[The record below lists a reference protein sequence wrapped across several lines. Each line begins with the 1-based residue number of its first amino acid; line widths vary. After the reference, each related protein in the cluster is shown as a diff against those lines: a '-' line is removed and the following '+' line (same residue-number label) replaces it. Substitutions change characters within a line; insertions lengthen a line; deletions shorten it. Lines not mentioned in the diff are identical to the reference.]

1 MKTTLPE
8 RSEEFAEQL
17 AGITNAI
24 RELVDEDL
32 AMVVLFGSFAR
43 GDWVRDRYIE
53 DRTIYEY
60 ESDFDILIVTEGRAH
75 ATAHGEA
82 RLADAVCRRLEKRHL
97 DRPSSSIIVEDVAH
111 LNKYLRRGNY
121 FFVDIK
127 KEGVLLY
134 DNGNHTLVEAEPL
147 PPVEAQQ
154 YAREDFEHWYKSAS
168 SFLIDFQHAFDRD
181 DTNIA
186 AFYLHQATERFLTA
200 VILAFGQHKAKTH
213 DLEKLDRQVCNLHAD
228 FFTVFPRGDEQ
239 QKRYFD
245 LLKKAYI
252 DARYKRD
259 FVITREELEYLAAR
273 VRKLQE
279 LAKRICDDH
288 IAAMA

>member
-17 AGITNAI
+17 ARITDVI
-24 RELVDEDL
+24 RELVAEDL

-43 GDWVRDRYIE
+43 GDWVHDKYIE

-60 ESDFDILIVTEGRAH
+60 ESDFDLLIVTEGRAN

-97 DRPSSSIIVEDVAH
+97 DRPSSSIIVEDIAH

-127 KEGVLLY
+127 KEGVSLY
-134 DNGNHTLVEAEPL
+134 DNGKHTLVEAEPL
-147 PPVEAQQ
+147 PPAEAQQ

-168 SFLIDFQHAFDRD
+168 SFLLDFQHAFDRD
-181 DTNIA
+181 DTSIA

-200 VILAFGQHKAKTH
+200 VILGFGQHKAKTH

-239 QKRYFD
+239 QKRHFE

-279 LAKRICDDH
+279 LAKRICEEH
-288 IAAMA
+288 IAAMG